1 MSKIYGY
8 NVNTKRTHL
17 VKDYMP
23 NKRRKS
29 KCDAIKWYI
38 YHNLFSIRIEDQWIF
53 DFMRR
58 VCSSFGR
65 WFFWFFI
72 LCYQYYLSWIYAHDG
87 VWQQR
92 KPCVHLFNQFCGEA
106 SFFRCLNW
114 NFWFGQHIFF
124 FDLSLV
130 NLPNRMKSLSNWK
143 RVLF

>member
-38 YHNLFSIRIEDQWIF
+38 HYNLFSIRFEDQWIF

-65 WFFWFFI
+65 WFFWFYFFAI
-72 LCYQYYLSWIYAHDG
+72 IIICHEFMRTMVCDSNVNHVCTCSISLWRSQFLSLFEMKFLVRSAH
-87 VWQQR
+87 
-92 KPCVHLFNQFCGEA
+92 
-106 SFFRCLNW
+106 
-114 NFWFGQHIFF
+114 FF
-124 FDLSLV
+124 FSFSC
-130 NLPNRMKSLSNWK
+130 K
-143 RVLF
+143 FA